1 MIQFQKHFLLIFSFC
16 FSLLVSCKVKDNNSV
31 SKSVSNDSLFLSID
45 KSPCFGACP
54 TYTMVI
60 YSNGGKSTLSGKKFT
75 KNLGK
80 FEYVF
85 SNDQIK
91 DLKVKITEA
100 DFFNLKDSYD
110 DERVMD
116 LPMSTIDVFMGGVRK
131 KVVGRYETPKEFR
144 VFETYLDSLASL
156 PVWQKVKPP
165 VGDD

>member
-1 MIQFQKHFLLIFSFC
+1 M
-16 FSLLVSCKVKDNNSV
+16 KDNNSV

-110 DERVMD
+110 DEKVMD
-116 LPMSTIDVFMGGVRK
+116 LPMATIDVFMGGVRK
-131 KVVGRYETPKEFR
+131 KLLAGTKPQKN
-144 VFETYLDSLASL
+144 FEYSKHISIAWHHCLCGK
-156 PVWQKVKPP
+156 KVKPP